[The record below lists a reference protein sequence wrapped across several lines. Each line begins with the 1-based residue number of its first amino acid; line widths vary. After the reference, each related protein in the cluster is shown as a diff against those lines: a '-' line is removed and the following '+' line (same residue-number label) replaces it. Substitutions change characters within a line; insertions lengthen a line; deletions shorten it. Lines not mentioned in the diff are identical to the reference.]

1 MSELYFKILIPN
13 TAAGAVIG
21 KGGEAVETI
30 KRQTGARLKMSRAN
44 DFYPGTTERVCLIIG
59 TLESCMK
66 LHDYVMSK
74 IYERPQ
80 NITIITPTGISCMER
95 HKQVK
100 ILVPDSTAGIII
112 GKHGYFIEK
121 IKKESCAFIQV
132 SQRPKDIRL
141 FERCV
146 VITGELEERRKAVE
160 MIMHKMLEDPDLPYY
175 SNCSYSQITEPI
187 ASAFSIGSPF
197 AMAYQPS
204 VNPNGLDL
212 NFVNTPDI
220 SVPNFPDNSLPN
232 LTSESGEY
240 ASIPNQF
247 GQFHHNQSIPLPYA
261 NTASSGTVNHLTSTG
276 QPLTLNNANHIVNL
290 PQCNTGSHPFIIQPN
305 LTIDQSKSLHSNVT
319 LDQMMYLGHPTIHC
333 QDFLLR
339 TCGAQNCILQ
349 CPMKLNEQ
357 ITLAPPPLAF
367 TNQPTAETKVDN
379 ESNLFVSNSQL
390 GDRSLT
396 VVGSEKEHTV
406 PFIISGDTIPS
417 HSRYLSGESVD
428 SALTE
433 SLLSVKLQSST
444 EDFMTDLFQ
453 PQQQIHHQISQVH
466 TVLSP
471 ESVYSLASSTQKSK
485 GSLCSSNQ
493 SLVID
498 SQKSDSQTLFVPNDS
513 YNRFL
518 PGQNKSPE
526 FTCLPSGYYA
536 PGVGGILLV
545 GTVPQLHNA
554 LHLLEW
560 QAKQQPVNNLI
571 PGTGIT
577 STHQTNGTFN
587 SYIPAS
593 SLGQTIAAP
602 LSSVCRND
610 TGNLVYTTSFSSN
623 VALKLDTIQPLSM
636 PKHLTQLSLHV
647 PVNQH

>member
-1 MSELYFKILIPN
+1 MSELHFKILIPN
-13 TAAGAVIG
+13 VAAGAIIG
-21 KGGEAVETI
+21 KRGEAVETI
-30 KRQTGARLKMSRAN
+30 KRQTGAKLKMSRAN
-44 DFYPGTTERVCLIIG
+44 DFYPGTTERVCVIIG

-66 LHDYVMSK
+66 LHDYVMNK
-74 IYERPQ
+74 INERPQ
-80 NITIITPTGISCMER
+80 NITIITPTGINCVER

-112 GKHGYFIEK
+112 GKHGCFIEK

-160 MIMHKMLEDPDLPYY
+160 MIMHKMLEDPDLPCF
-175 SNCSYSQITEPI
+175 SNCSYSQITEPV

-197 AMAYQPS
+197 AMVYQPS
-204 VNPNGLDL
+204 VNSNGLDL
-212 NFVNTPDI
+212 NFVRNPAI
-220 SVPNFPDNSLPN
+220 SVPNFSDNSLPN

-240 ASIPNQF
+240 ASIQNQF

-261 NTASSGTVNHLTSTG
+261 NIASGTVNHLLTSAD
-276 QPLTLNNANHIVNL
+276 QPLTLNNANHIVSL
-290 PQCNTGSHPFIIQPN
+290 PRCNTGSHPFIIQPN
-305 LTIDQSKSLHSNVT
+305 LIDQSKSLHSDVT
-319 LDQMMYLGHPTIHC
+319 LNQTMYLGHPTVHC
-333 QDFLLR
+333 QDCLLR
-339 TCGAQNCILQ
+339 TCGAQNFIPQ

-367 TNQPTAETKVDN
+367 TNQPTAETKVNN

-390 GDRSLT
+390 GDRSLA
-396 VVGSEKEHTV
+396 VVGSEREHTV
-406 PFIISGDTIPS
+406 PFIIPGDTISS

-453 PQQQIHHQISQVH
+453 PQQQIHHQISHVH
-466 TVLSP
+466 TVMSP
-471 ESVYSLASSTQKSK
+471 ESVYSVASSTQKSR
-485 GSLCSSNQ
+485 GSLCNSNQ
-493 SLVID
+493 SLLID
-498 SQKSDSQTLFVPNDS
+498 SQKSDYQTLFVPNDS

-518 PGQNKSPE
+518 PGQNKSSE
-526 FTCLPSGYYA
+526 FTYLPSGYYG
-536 PGVGGILLV
+536 PGVGGVLLV

-560 QAKQQPVNNLI
+560 QAKQQPASNII
-571 PGTGIT
+571 PGTGIA
-577 STHQTNGTFN
+577 STDQTNGTFN
-587 SYIPAS
+587 SYTPAS
-593 SLGQTIAAP
+593 SLEQTIAAP
-602 LSSVCRND
+602 LSVCRND
-610 TGNLVYTTSFSSN
+610 TDHLAYTTSFGSN
-623 VALKLDTIQPLSM
+623 VSLKLDTIQPLSM
-636 PKHLTQLSLHV
+636 PKHLTQLSLHHV
-647 PVNQH
+647 PVNQY

>member
-1 MSELYFKILIPN
+1 
-13 TAAGAVIG
+13 
-21 KGGEAVETI
+21 
-30 KRQTGARLKMSRAN
+30 
-44 DFYPGTTERVCLIIG
+44 
-59 TLESCMK
+59 
-66 LHDYVMSK
+66 
-74 IYERPQ
+74 
-80 NITIITPTGISCMER
+80 
-95 HKQVK
+95 
-100 ILVPDSTAGIII
+100 
-112 GKHGYFIEK
+112 
-121 IKKESCAFIQV
+121 
-132 SQRPKDIRL
+132 
-141 FERCV
+141 
-146 VITGELEERRKAVE
+146 
-160 MIMHKMLEDPDLPYY
+160 
-175 SNCSYSQITEPI
+175 
-187 ASAFSIGSPF
+187 
-197 AMAYQPS
+197 
-204 VNPNGLDL
+204 
-212 NFVNTPDI
+212 
-220 SVPNFPDNSLPN
+220 
-232 LTSESGEY
+232 
-240 ASIPNQF
+240 
-247 GQFHHNQSIPLPYA
+247 
-261 NTASSGTVNHLTSTG
+261 
-276 QPLTLNNANHIVNL
+276 LNNANHIVNL

-349 CPMKLNEQ
+349 CPMKLNE
-357 ITLAPPPLAF
+357 
-367 TNQPTAETKVDN
+367 
-379 ESNLFVSNSQL
+379 
-390 GDRSLT
+390 
-396 VVGSEKEHTV
+396 
-406 PFIISGDTIPS
+406 
-417 HSRYLSGESVD
+417 
-428 SALTE
+428 
-433 SLLSVKLQSST
+433 
-444 EDFMTDLFQ
+444 
-453 PQQQIHHQISQVH
+453 
-466 TVLSP
+466 
-471 ESVYSLASSTQKSK
+471 
-485 GSLCSSNQ
+485 
-493 SLVID
+493 
-498 SQKSDSQTLFVPNDS
+498 QTLFVPNDS